1 MATVVPADEEKKKK
15 PVTKYKTKYITKY
28 KTLYKEKTVYVPVYD
43 DPFWN
48 PAVDGRSAHASNHLL
63 LIRIRTNVIDAHAH
77 AGACARRAR
86 AHTHTHTHTLTH
98 SHTRLAGEGVGMP
111 EASPMGA
118 RSYRSGAWYEWGK
131 PRKNMLDALGGTLD
145 SDADVDEPADLGVWW
160 GDSLPTGRM
169 ASSLSDSDSF

>member
-1 MATVVPADEEKKKK
+1 MSETQVGHVR
-15 PVTKYKTKYITKY
+15 
-28 KTLYKEKTVYVPVYD
+28 
-43 DPFWN
+43 DPGG
-48 PAVDGRSAHASNHLL
+48 PLSEA
-63 LIRIRTNVIDAHAH
+63 
-77 AGACARRAR
+77 
-86 AHTHTHTHTLTH
+86 
-98 SHTRLAGEGVGMP
+98 EGVGMP

-145 SDADVDEPADLGVWW
+145 SDADVDQPADLGVWW